1 MNSKKEEKLINSVEN
16 FYVTT
21 TRVLDE
27 VYNLIDDKCQK
38 NDIIPVIANCKEYL
52 SKLEKTLKDV

>member
-1 MNSKKEEKLINSVEN
+1 MNSKKEENLINSVED
-16 FYVTT
+16 FYATT
-21 TRVLDE
+21 TRVVDE

-38 NDIIPVIANCKEYL
+38 IDLIPVIANCKEYL